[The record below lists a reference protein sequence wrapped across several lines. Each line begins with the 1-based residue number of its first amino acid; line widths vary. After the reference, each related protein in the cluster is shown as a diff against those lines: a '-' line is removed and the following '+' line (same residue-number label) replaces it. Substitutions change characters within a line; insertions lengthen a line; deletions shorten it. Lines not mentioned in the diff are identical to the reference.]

1 MVASRLAGV
10 LAWAVVQAMAA
21 CSLAGEADQITFTG
35 RVVRADGSPA
45 AHAIVEREGI
55 NQDETFPTETDA
67 EGRFQFSDRFQMG
80 VQLHAHTA
88 DGREQA
94 TYQMAAPLVRVGSKT
109 RQEIKLRPATL
120 LKVSV
125 VADRQP
131 IADADVAVT
140 GFGFTATA
148 KTDRAGQAE
157 IFYPAGAKLR
167 SVAALYAS
175 RGVGGQF
182 FREGSEPKDLYT
194 IELQP
199 TAPHEIRVVDDN
211 DQPIAGLEFGASAA
225 SGDFEFII
233 LSPLKHTRL
242 RTDESGIAKAP
253 WVPRDNLRTV
263 SPEIWSDDWKQDE
276 TKRDRIQEGF
286 TTQKLKRKHPIT
298 GRLIVPEGADPTGIL
313 ISGDGFGSAYRG
325 DLASARARADG
336 TFTLMVVPDHSYLL
350 GVQDTE
356 WACEPWTGDMRAE
369 GDAKQPQIELALYRA
384 TPLTARVSRGP
395 EHAPVP
401 NTYVQLST
409 ERRFKYTNGKGQR
422 GNALGSLRYWLLTDD
437 QGMVHAAL
445 GRGEHKV
452 GLSAGEW
459 TEDRKVKIGST
470 DPVEVDFYRPW
481 SGKRKIA
488 GELVDAGKPFVP
500 SRSASLMAWSDRP
513 PLVPLKHATRFTVDG
528 RFEFDFDAANASI
541 LFFDAE
547 SKRSGFLEIG
557 PDATSV
563 SLELQPTAN
572 FAGTLLTDARQ
583 PFVGHEIYLAP
594 QGNLEATIVAQE
606 PDAEGKFQFDAV
618 PVGTPLTMRVHQD
631 AFDFRYYIS
640 GNLRFEASEYRE
652 NASVQVRDLK
662 QPARLGRPDVPLAE
676 AVTLACR
683 DAALSPMRALVV
695 MEGDG
700 AVRTYDLAARLL
712 DGEETPEILAY
723 RLISV
728 SPQQQENEAAGI
740 SQRKWSKPQPGEIVL
755 ILLDENGN
763 EVASVRLA
771 SKAFDE
777 ALAEGRKFLATHRP
791 PQRDTLQLLSAA
803 RDEAKASG
811 RRMWVVSGGPRCG
824 PCFRL
829 ARWMDDQHSLLEK
842 DYVLVKIMGGLDKN
856 SEAVNPLLPGAE
868 GEGIPF
874 YAILEPDNTVLITS
888 KGPDGNIGMPTE
900 PEDFRHVRRML
911 EQTAQR
917 LTAAEIAELE
927 KSLTKK

>member
-1 MVASRLAGV
+1 MVASRLACA
-10 LAWAVVQAMAA
+10 LAWAVVQALAA

-55 NQDETFPTETDA
+55 NQVETFPTETDA
-67 EGRFQFSDRFQMG
+67 EGRFQFSDRFQFG
-80 VQLHAHTA
+80 VQLHARTA

-94 TYQMAAPLVRVGSKT
+94 TYQMPAPLVRVGSKT

-131 IADADVAVT
+131 IAEADVAVT

-148 KTDRAGQAE
+148 KTDRAGHAE
-157 IFYPAGAKLR
+157 IFYPEGAKLR

-182 FREGSEPKDLYT
+182 FREGSESKNSYT

-211 DQPIAGLEFGASAA
+211 DQPIAGLEFGAHAA
-225 SGDFEFII
+225 IGDFEFII

-242 RTDESGIAKAP
+242 RTDASGIARVP
-253 WVPRDNLRTV
+253 WVPRDNLRVV
-263 SPEIWSDDWKQDE
+263 SPEIWNDDWKDDE
-276 TKRDRIQEGF
+276 TKRDRLHEGI
-286 TTQKLKRKHPIT
+286 TTQKLRRKHPLT
-298 GRLIVPEGADPTGIL
+298 GRLLVPEGANPTGIL
-313 ISGDGFGSAYRG
+313 IDSEGFGTGHRI
-325 DLASARARADG
+325 DRASARARADG
-336 TFTLMVVPDHSYLL
+336 TFTLMVVPDHSYLI

-356 WACEPWTGDMRAE
+356 WACEPWTGDVRA
-369 GDAKQPQIELALYRA
+369 GTDGKHPQIELSLYRA
-384 TPLTARVSRGP
+384 TPMTARVSRGP
-395 EHAPVP
+395 EHKPVV
-401 NTYVQLST
+401 NEHVQVST
-409 ERRFKYTNGKGQR
+409 ERHFKFTNEKGER
-422 GNALGSLRYWLLTDD
+422 GSARGSQSYWLLTDN

-445 GRGEHKV
+445 GHGQHKIR
-452 GLSAGEW
+452 LSAGEW
-459 TEDRKVKIGST
+459 TEERKVKIGSAE
-470 DPVEVDFYRPW
+470 PVEVDFYRSW
-481 SGKRKIA
+481 SGNRKIT

-500 SRSASLMAWSDRP
+500 SGSASLTAWSERS
-513 PLVPLKHATRFTVDG
+513 PLLPLKLVTRLTGGGKFEV
-528 RFEFDFDAANASI
+528 EFDAETASV

-547 SKRSGFLEIG
+547 SKRSGFLKIG
-557 PDATSV
+557 PDATNV
-563 SLELQPTAN
+563 SLDLQPTASY
-572 FAGTLLTDARQ
+572 AGTLVTDTGE
-583 PFVGHEIYLAP
+583 PFATHEIYLAP
-594 QGNLEATIVAQE
+594 PRVFDTSIVSQQS
-606 PDAEGKFQFDAV
+606 DAAGEFHFDAV
-618 PVGTPLTMRVHQD
+618 PVQTPLTLRVQQD
-631 AFDFRYYIS
+631 VYNPLYSIQART
-640 GNLRFEASEYRE
+640 LRFEPSERRSGE
-652 NASVQVRDLK
+652 KLTIGKLNS
-662 QPARLGRPDVPLAE
+662 RPTLPEVTLAE

-683 DAALSPMRALVV
+683 DAALNPMRALVV
-695 MEGDG
+695 MEGDE
-700 AVRTYDLAARLL
+700 AVRTHDLAARLL

-723 RLISV
+723 RLISM
-728 SPQQQENEAAGI
+728 SPERQANEAAAI
-740 SQRKWSKPQPGEIVL
+740 AERKWPKPQSGEIVL
-755 ILLDENGN
+755 ILLDENGSG
-763 EVASVRLA
+763 AADVRLV
-771 SKAFDE
+771 SKAFDD
-777 ALAEGRKFLATHRP
+777 ALAQGRKFLAAHRP
-791 PQRDTLQLLSAA
+791 PQRDTLQLLATA
-803 RDEAKASG
+803 RQEAKASG

-874 YAILEPDNTVLITS
+874 YAISEPDNTVLITS
-888 KGPDGNIGMPTE
+888 KGRDGNIGMPGD
-900 PEDFRHVRRML
+900 PAGISHLKRML